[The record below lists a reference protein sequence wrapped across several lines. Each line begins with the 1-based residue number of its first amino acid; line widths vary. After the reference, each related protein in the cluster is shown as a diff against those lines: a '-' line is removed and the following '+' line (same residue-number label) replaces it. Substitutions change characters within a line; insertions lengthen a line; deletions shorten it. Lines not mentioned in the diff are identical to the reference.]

1 MRLKIKD
8 NILIYLHKILPF
20 FLSPLGL
27 LIIFLIVSFFFRQ
40 RFMVLISL
48 LILLVSSNTYVGN
61 YLFSTLED
69 PYKPLSMNSINE
81 SDAVV
86 VLSGMINQ
94 VGKKEN
100 IKYEWLDPDRFFA
113 GVKLIKNNKSKL
125 LIFTAGQ
132 LPWTKEWRAEG
143 DILKDKA
150 IEFGIDKNKILV
162 SETVKNTYEES
173 LKILQLIPRGSSII
187 LITSAF
193 HMKRSKFLFEKQG
206 FKVNPFPVDFK
217 ISNNDLT
224 ILDIIPSLSA
234 MKKTS
239 LFIRENIGR
248 LYYKIIL

>member
-1 MRLKIKD
+1 M
-8 NILIYLHKILPF
+8 IYLHKILPF
-20 FLSPLGL
+20 FLSPLGF
-27 LIIFLIVSFFFRQ
+27 LILFLIVSFFFRQ
-40 RFMVLISL
+40 RLMVLISL
-48 LILLVSSNTYVGN
+48 LILLISSNAYVGN

-100 IKYEWLDPDRFFA
+100 IKYEWSDPDRFFA

-132 LPWTKEWRAEG
+132 LPWTKDWRPEG

-162 SETVKNTYEES
+162 SAKVKNTYEES
-173 LKILQLIPRGSSII
+173 FKTLQLIPRGSSII
-187 LITSAF
+187 LVTSAF

-206 FKVNPFPVDFK
+206 FRVNPFPVDFK
-217 ISNNDLT
+217 VSNNNLT
-224 ILDIIPSLSA
+224 ILDMIPSLGAIS
-234 MKKTS
+234 KTS

>member
-1 MRLKIKD
+1 M
-8 NILIYLHKILPF
+8 IYLHKILPF
-20 FLSPLGL
+20 FLSPLGF
-27 LIIFLIVSFFFRQ
+27 LILFLIVSFFFRQ
-40 RFMVLISL
+40 RLMVLISL
-48 LILLVSSNTYVGN
+48 LILLISSNAYVGN

-100 IKYEWLDPDRFFA
+100 IKYEWSDPDRFFA

-132 LPWTKEWRAEG
+132 LPWTKDWRPEG

-162 SETVKNTYEES
+162 SAIVQNTYEES
-173 LKILQLIPRGSSII
+173 LSILQLIPRGSSII
-187 LITSAF
+187 LVTSAF
-193 HMKRSKFLFEKQG
+193 HMERSKFLFEKQG
-206 FKVNPFPVDFK
+206 FEVNPFPVDFK

-224 ILDIIPSLSA
+224 ILDIIPSLGA
-234 MKKTS
+234 MSKTS

-248 LYYKIIL
+248 LYYKVIL

>member
-1 MRLKIKD
+1 M
-8 NILIYLHKILPF
+8 IYLHKILPF
-20 FLSPLGL
+20 FLSPLGF
-27 LIIFLIVSFFFRQ
+27 IILFLIVSFFFRQ
-40 RFMVLISL
+40 RLMVLISL
-48 LILLVSSNTYVGN
+48 LILLISSNAYVGN

-100 IKYEWLDPDRFFA
+100 MKYEWSDPDRFFA

-132 LPWTKEWRAEG
+132 LPWTKNWRPEG

-162 SETVKNTYEES
+162 SAKVKNTYEES
-173 LKILQLIPRGSSII
+173 LKTLQLIPRDSSII
-187 LITSAF
+187 LVTSAF

-206 FKVNPFPVDFK
+206 FRVNPFPVDFK
-217 ISNNDLT
+217 VSNNNLT
-224 ILDIIPSLSA
+224 ILDMIPSLDA
-234 MKKTS
+234 ITKTS
-239 LFIRENIGR
+239 IFIRENIGR

>member
-1 MRLKIKD
+1 M
-8 NILIYLHKILPF
+8 IYLHKILPF
-20 FLSPLGL
+20 FLSPLG
-27 LIIFLIVSFFFRQ
+27 FLIFFLIMSLFFRQ
-40 RFMVLISL
+40 RLMVLISL
-48 LILLVSSNTYVGN
+48 LILLISSNAYVGN

-69 PYKPLSMNSINE
+69 PQKPLSMNSINE

-113 GVKLIKNNKSKL
+113 GVRLIKNNKSKL

-132 LPWTKEWRAEG
+132 LPWTKEWRPEG

-150 IEFGIDKNKILV
+150 IELGIDKNKILV
-162 SETVKNTYEES
+162 SAKVKNTYEES

-187 LITSAF
+187 LVTSAF

-217 ISNNDLT
+217 MSNNNST
-224 ILDIIPSLSA
+224 ILDFIPSLGA
-234 MKKTS
+234 MSKTS

>member
-1 MRLKIKD
+1 M
-8 NILIYLHKILPF
+8 IYLHKILPF
-20 FLSPLGL
+20 FLSPLG
-27 LIIFLIVSFFFRQ
+27 FLILFLIMSLFFRQ
-40 RFMVLISL
+40 RLMVLISL
-48 LILLVSSNTYVGN
+48 LILLISSNAYVGN
-61 YLFSTLED
+61 YLFSTLEGS
-69 PYKPLSMNSINE
+69 YKPISMNSINV

-86 VLSGMINQ
+86 VLSGMISQ
-94 VGKKEN
+94 VGKEEN
-100 IKYEWLDPDRFFA
+100 IKYEWSDPDRFFA

-132 LPWTKEWRAEG
+132 LPWTKEWRPEG

-150 IEFGIDKNKILV
+150 IELGIDKNKILV

-187 LITSAF
+187 LVTSAF

-217 ISNNDLT
+217 MSNNNST
-224 ILDIIPSLSA
+224 ILDIIPSLGA
-234 MKKTS
+234 MSKTS

>member
-1 MRLKIKD
+1 M
-8 NILIYLHKILPF
+8 IYLHKILPF
-20 FLSPLGL
+20 FLSPLGF
-27 LIIFLIVSFFFRQ
+27 IILFLIVSVFFRQ
-40 RFMVLISL
+40 RLMVLISL
-48 LILLVSSNTYVGN
+48 LILLISSNAYVGN

-100 IKYEWLDPDRFFA
+100 IKYEWSDPDRFFA

-125 LIFTAGQ
+125 LIFTACQ
-132 LPWTKEWRAEG
+132 LPWTKDWRPEG

-162 SETVKNTYEES
+162 SAIVQNTYEES
-173 LKILQLIPRGSSII
+173 LSILELIPRGSSII
-187 LITSAF
+187 LVTSAF
-193 HMKRSKFLFEKQG
+193 HMERSKLLFEKQG
-206 FKVNPFPVDFK
+206 FEVNPFPVDFK

-224 ILDIIPSLSA
+224 ILDIIPSLGA
-234 MKKTS
+234 MSKTS

-248 LYYKIIL
+248 LYYKVIL